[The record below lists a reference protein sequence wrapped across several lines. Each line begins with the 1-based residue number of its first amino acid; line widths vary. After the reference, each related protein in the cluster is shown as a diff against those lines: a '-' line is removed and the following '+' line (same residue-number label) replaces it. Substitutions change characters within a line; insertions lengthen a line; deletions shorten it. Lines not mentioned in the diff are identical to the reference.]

1 MERPCPPP
9 WMALLLALALAVP
22 GLAEPPSPAAAAS
35 DHPASELLDPDS
47 PAPAGEAATRA
58 TSPRPIARR
67 ANAPSVAAPASTTSP
82 AGSGWLRTTA
92 SLAAVVALILLL
104 AWGYRRTI
112 GPLAGVSLARGR
124 NLGLIEVISRATLGP
139 RHTLHLV
146 RVGARLVL
154 VGTAQDGV
162 RTLDVITDPDQ
173 VSALLGQAA
182 QQRAESAT
190 RSFAGLLEA
199 ESTRYPASDEAPR
212 AAAPP
217 DEVRLRAAQDAIAA
231 AVERLRAAEA
241 RA

>member
-1 MERPCPPP
+1 MERLCPPP

-22 GLAEPPSPAAAAS
+22 GQAEPAA
-35 DHPASELLDPDS
+35 PASTASGDLVDERLDLDS
-47 PAPAGEAATRA
+47 GPPTDAAATRA
-58 TSPRPIARR
+58 TPPRPIARR
-67 ANAPSVAAPASTTSP
+67 GSAPTVTAPAGTTSP
-82 AGSGWLRTTA
+82 AGSGWVRTTA

-124 NLGLIEVISRATLGP
+124 NLGLVEVISRATLGP

-154 VGTAQDGV
+154 VGTSQDGV
-162 RTLDVITDPDQ
+162 RTLDVITDPNQ

-182 QQRAESAT
+182 QQHAESAT

-199 ESTRYPASDEAPR
+199 EATRYPASDDAPR
-212 AAAPP
+212 AATPP

-231 AVERLRAAEA
+231 AVERLRAVEA